1 VIKSTERF
9 IREQKLSPRMTST
22 RFRLFMEQS
31 QEVARLRM
39 QKEVLARALFLGC
52 TERQRIDK
60 DSHKRL
66 CIKEFGFCDLLQ
78 QTQLRMFSAF
88 QVYFLWLSVVK

>member
-1 VIKSTERF
+1 
-9 IREQKLSPRMTST
+9 MTST
-22 RFRLFMEQS
+22 RFRLFTKKP
-31 QEVARLRM
+31 QEVARLRT
-39 QKEVLARALFLGC
+39 QKEVLAHALSLGC

-66 CIKEFGFCDLLQ
+66 CIKEFSFFDLLQ